1 MDCAAPAV
9 PQPDLAEDDAVAG
22 PPSPE
27 ALIAGTL
34 ALMTAW
40 ADPCP
45 RAQLAP
51 DQLRQLLAR
60 KVVSHLFF
68 LQHHPLVTPHL
79 RQSIARVRLHWV
91 GLAREAP
98 AEPDA
103 ESPRAPANA
112 LMH

>member
-9 PQPDLAEDDAVAG
+9 PQPGLADDDVVAG
-22 PPSPE
+22 LPSPE

-45 RAQLAP
+45 QAQLP
-51 DQLRQLLAR
+51 PGQLRLLLAR

-68 LQHHPLVTPHL
+68 LQHHPLVAPHL
-79 RQSIARVRLHWV
+79 RQSIAHARLHWV
-91 GLAREAP
+91 GLARGAP
-98 AEPDA
+98 AAPDA
-103 ESPRAPANA
+103 RSPRDMAKV